1 MLLSWITLFV
11 FGCIV
16 TGLVLF
22 ERGPGVILSMLGFSL
37 GIICVFGALSL
48 QVSSGSGISSQPSII
63 LAVISIMI
71 IAINS
76 ISMFSS
82 TITSITAG
90 ITGGR

>member
-1 MLLSWITLFV
+1 
-11 FGCIV
+11 
-16 TGLVLF
+16 
-22 ERGPGVILSMLGFSL
+22 
-37 GIICVFGALSL
+37 
-48 QVSSGSGISSQPSII
+48 
-63 LAVISIMI
+63 MI